1 MLQYFVFILEIIIFH
16 KINCSTLIYSNYHL
30 TCKRLKYNGFKMTE
44 LIKDWRNDIYAVFKD
59 LGITMVSHVPDAGHT
74 PLIDLCEKDN
84 EIDVVTLTTE
94 QDGVGLSCGAYAGGR
109 KSALLMQ
116 SSGVGNC
123 INALALPNICRI
135 PFLTLV
141 SMRGEWG
148 EFVPWQVPMGL
159 GTPKVLEA
167 MDIKVFRADY
177 EEEVGS
183 TVDAAAKFAF
193 NTNRS
198 AAVLLSQKMI
208 GAKQFKNG

>member
-1 MLQYFVFILEIIIFH
+1 MN
-16 KINCSTLIYSNYHL
+16 KGT
-30 TCKRLKYNGFKMTE
+30 
-44 LIKDWRNDIYAVFKD
+44 KDWRNDIYEVFKKLD
-59 LGITMVSHVPDAGHT
+59 ITLVSHIPDAGHT
-74 PLIDLCEKDN
+74 PLIELCENDN

-94 QDGVGLSCGAYAGGR
+94 EEGIGVSCGAWAGGK

-135 PFLTLV
+135 PLLQIV

-148 EFVPWQVPMGL
+148 EFIPWQVPMGQ

-167 MDIKVFRADY
+167 MDVNIYRVDY
-177 EEEVGS
+177 ISEVGA
-183 TVDAAAKFAF
+183 TVGAAGRYAF
-193 NTNRS
+193 NTRKS
-198 AAVLLSQKMI
+198 SAVLLSQKMI

>member
-1 MLQYFVFILEIIIFH
+1 MAV
-16 KINCSTLIYSNYHL
+16 STPHIW
-30 TCKRLKYNGFKMTE
+30 E
-44 LIKDWRNDIYAVFKD
+44 DDIYNAFKKA
-59 LGITMVSHVPDAGHT
+59 GISQIPYVPDAGHAHLIQQVHDDPDMT
-74 PLIDLCEKDN
+74 PI
-84 EIDVVTLTTE
+84 VLTTE
-94 QDGVGLSCGAYAGGR
+94 EEGIASSCGAWLGGK

-135 PFLTLV
+135 PFLTIV

-177 EEEVGS
+177 EEEVGV

>member
-1 MLQYFVFILEIIIFH
+1 MNLGI
-16 KINCSTLIYSNYHL
+16 K
-30 TCKRLKYNGFKMTE
+30 KMTD
-44 LIKDWRNDIYAVFKD
+44 LSKDWRNDIYAVFKSLD
-59 LGITMVSHVPDAGHT
+59 ISMVSHVPDAGHT
-74 PLIDLCEKDN
+74 PLINLCEKDN

-135 PFLTLV
+135 PFLTIV

-159 GTPKVLEA
+159 GTVE
-167 MDIKVFRADY
+167 
-177 EEEVGS
+177 
-183 TVDAAAKFAF
+183 AAANFAF